1 MRYRAY
7 SGPAGTQAVSHPEN
21 ERMLFKEFGS
31 LDEAIAWA
39 NHVKDSGRV
48 ALLIEGDDGTRLD
61 RSEIAMALRRF
72 SSEHNRSAE
81 AG

>member
-1 MRYRAY
+1 
-7 SGPAGTQAVSHPEN
+7 
-21 ERMLFKEFGS
+21 MLFKEFGS

-48 ALLIEGDDGTRLD
+48 ALLNEGDDGTRLD
-61 RSEIAMALRRF
+61 RSEIAMALHRF
-72 SSEHNRSAE
+72 SGEHNRVAK